1 MKGRRKGIK
10 GVLRKSG
17 FPDFQINRNSNPTKT
32 YPIKKTSP
40 IKKGEKMKK
49 SIAVIL
55 SSAVIC
61 LLLQSPA
68 FGSYNLQTPQEE
80 TSALQSG
87 LSDLTFGPQ
96 IKPVLF
102 VKDAEGYCIAPLE
115 GRINYESISRF
126 LSRQEE
132 AFPIDPI
139 SKPKLCPPQTMETA
153 LDLMTQGKALNQFA
167 AGPAVMIPLT
177 GLYLYRFDLRFQ
189 VLPLLAGYFQVVAH
203 RLKPP

>member
-1 MKGRRKGIK
+1 
-10 GVLRKSG
+10 
-17 FPDFQINRNSNPTKT
+17 
-32 YPIKKTSP
+32 
-40 IKKGEKMKK
+40 MKK

-153 LDLMTQGKALNQFA
+153 LDLMTQGKALNQFV

-177 GLYLYRFDLRFQ
+177 GLYLGFCAAANHLTNTREPIGSYKVSLDEGILRVF
-189 VLPLLAGYFQVVAH
+189 LAGGCFPIYTG
-203 RLKPP
+203 LI